1 MSITHSVTTTI
12 DRMNYEDRA
21 KAYEYLTQ
29 QLCNLVKDSPEP
41 LETKEVMKKLVRT
54 EKICWGDAR
63 YVMTYARANK
73 RVQVDSHTLIV
84 TLP

>member
-1 MSITHSVTTTI
+1 MRITTTI

-21 KAYEYLTQ
+21 QAYAYLTQ
-29 QLCNLVKDSPEP
+29 RLRCLIKGSPEP
-41 LETKEVMKKLVRT
+41 LRTKEVMKKLVRT
-54 EKICWGDAR
+54 ERICWGDAR